1 VPACQKTWQTAL
13 SPANKFMAINTDI
26 EAVDDIFQEGKVVD
40 GFVLGK
46 EVHRGGM
53 ASLFSATKEGIDVPI
68 LLKIP
73 RVGRDQPVESL
84 IGFET
89 ELTIL
94 RSLKS
99 PYVPQYLGSGNMATR
114 PYIAMERVEGRPLED
129 YIKEGK
135 VFTIDEVVRIGA
147 DLAQAV
153 QSLHSQ
159 DAIHL
164 DVKPENILIDEKGK
178 LTLIDFGLSH
188 HSRYPDLLAEEMRKG
203 IGSAPYI
210 SPEQVVGIRSDSR
223 SDIFSIGVI
232 MYELLTGE
240 LPFGN
245 PQTMSGLRKRM
256 WAEPF
261 PLRAIRREIPRWLQ
275 EVVLRCLEP
284 RAADRYQSAAR
295 LRQVLRDPEGVTL
308 TERADRVEPPSFW
321 ENLKGLFKAAG
332 YEPSPSPRPSMGA
345 FDAPLMI
352 AAIDTR
358 QSDEDLRERMQITAK
373 NLLQAYPESR
383 LICLST
389 ISSTPTF
396 EGNQENETASGIV
409 RGHLVQLMDWAKP
422 LKLPP
427 ERISYHVLEAMD
439 PASRI
444 VEFAK
449 DNDASLILIG
459 ASHKLPNKVTPWR
472 TSMTKIVEEAP
483 CSVHIVRT

>member
-1 VPACQKTWQTAL
+1 
-13 SPANKFMAINTDI
+13 MAINTDI

-40 GFVLGK
+40 GFVIGK

-53 ASLFSATKEGIDVPI
+53 ASLFTATKEGVDVPI

-99 PYVPQYLGSGNMATR
+99 PFVPQFLGAGNMATR

-129 YIKEGK
+129 FIKEGK
-135 VFTIDEVVRIGA
+135 LFTIDEVVRIGA

-164 DVKPENILIDEKGK
+164 DIKPENILIDDKGK

-188 HSRYPDLLAEEMRKG
+188 HARYPDLLAEEMRKG
-203 IGSAPYI
+203 VGSAPYI
-210 SPEQVVGIRSDSR
+210 SPEQVAGIRSDSR
-223 SDIFSIGVI
+223 SDIFSIGAI

-261 PLRAIRREIPRWLQ
+261 PPRAIRREIPRWLQ

-284 RAADRYQSAAR
+284 RAANRYQSAAR
-295 LRQVLRDPEGVTL
+295 LRQVLRDPEGITL
-308 TERADRVEPPSFW
+308 TARADRVEPPSFW
-321 ENLKGLFKAAG
+321 ENLKGMFRAAG
-332 YEPSPSPRPSMGA
+332 YEPSPSPRPSMGNHE
-345 FDAPLMI
+345 APLMI

-358 QSDEDLRERMQITAK
+358 QSDEDLRDLMQLTAK
-373 NLLQAYPESR
+373 NLLHAYPESR
-383 LICLST
+383 LVCIST

>member
-1 VPACQKTWQTAL
+1 MP
-13 SPANKFMAINTDI
+13 INTDI

-73 RVGRDQPVESL
+73 RVGKDQPVESL

-188 HSRYPDLLAEEMRKG
+188 HARYPDLLAEEMRKG

-210 SPEQVVGIRSDSR
+210 SPEQVAGIRSDSR
-223 SDIFSIGVI
+223 SDIFSIGAI

-261 PLRAIRREIPRWLQ
+261 PPRAIRREIPRWLQ

-321 ENLKGLFKAAG
+321 ENLKGMFKAAG
-332 YEPSPSPRPSMGA
+332 YEPSPSPRPSMGNL
-345 FDAPLMI
+345 DAPLMI

-358 QSDEDLRERMQITAK
+358 QSDEALRERMQVTAK

-389 ISSTPTF
+389 IASTPTY
-396 EGNQENETASGIV
+396 EGNHESQTASGIV
-409 RGHLVQLMDWAKP
+409 RGHLVQLMEWAKP

-427 ERISYHVLEAMD
+427 ERISYHVLEALD

-483 CSVHIVRT
+483 CSVHIVRA

>member
-1 VPACQKTWQTAL
+1 
-13 SPANKFMAINTDI
+13 MNTDI
-26 EAVDDIFQEGKVVD
+26 EAVDEIFQEGKVVD
-40 GFVLGK
+40 GFVLGT

-53 ASLFSATKEGIDVPI
+53 ASLYSATKEGIDVPI

-99 PYVPQYLGSGNMATR
+99 PYVPKYLGSGNMATR
-114 PYIAMERVEGRPLED
+114 PYIAMERVAGRPLED
-129 YIKEGK
+129 FIKEGK
-135 VFTIDEVVRIGA
+135 VFTIDEVVKIGA

-164 DVKPENILIDEKGK
+164 DIKPENILIDDKGK

-188 HSRYPDLLAEEMRKG
+188 HARFPDLLAEEMRKG

-210 SPEQVVGIRSDSR
+210 SPEQVTGIRSDYR

-232 MYELLTGE
+232 LYELLTGE

-245 PQTMSGLRKRM
+245 PQSMSGLRKRM
-256 WAEPF
+256 WAQAF
-261 PLRAIRREIPRWLQ
+261 PPRAIRKEIPRWLQ
-275 EVVLRCLEP
+275 EIVLRCLEP
-284 RAADRYQSAAR
+284 RAADRYQSATR
-295 LRQVLRDPEGVTL
+295 LRQVLRDHESVTL
-308 TERADRVEPPSFW
+308 TERADRVDPLSFW
-321 ENLKGLFKAAG
+321 ENLKRMFRAAG
-332 YEPSPSPRPSMGA
+332 YEPSPSPRPSVGNY
-345 FDAPLMI
+345 DAPLMI

-358 QSDEDLRERMQITAK
+358 QSDQNLRERMQTTAK

-383 LICLST
+383 LVCLST
-389 ISSTPTF
+389 IASTPTF
-396 EGNQENETASGIV
+396 EGNQESETASGIV
-409 RGHLVQLMDWAKP
+409 RGHLVQLMEWAKP

-427 ERISYHVLEAMD
+427 ERISYHVLEALD

>member
-1 VPACQKTWQTAL
+1 
-13 SPANKFMAINTDI
+13 MAINTDI

-40 GFVLGK
+40 GFTLGK

-73 RVGRDQPVESL
+73 RVGKDQPVESL

-99 PYVPQYLGSGNMATR
+99 PFVPQYLGSGNMATR
-114 PYIAMERVEGRPLED
+114 PYIAMERVAGRPLED
-129 YIKEGK
+129 FIKEGK

-164 DVKPENILIDEKGK
+164 DIKPENILIDDAGK

-188 HSRYPDLLAEEMRKG
+188 HARFPDLLAEEMRKG
-203 IGSAPYI
+203 VGSAPYI
-210 SPEQVVGIRSDSR
+210 SPEQVAGIRSDAR
-223 SDIFSIGVI
+223 SDIFSIGAI

-245 PQTMSGLRKRM
+245 PQTMGGLRRRM

-261 PLRAIRREIPRWLQ
+261 PLRSIRREIPRWLQ

-321 ENLKGLFKAAG
+321 QNLKGMFKAAG
-332 YEPSPSPRPSMGA
+332 YEPSPSPRPSKGI
-345 FDAPLMI
+345 FDAPLMS

-358 QSDEDLRERMQITAK
+358 QSDEDLRDRMQVTAK
-373 NLLQAYPESR
+373 NLLHAYPESR
-383 LICLST
+383 LVCLST

-409 RGHLVQLMDWAKP
+409 RSHLVQLMDWAKP

-427 ERISYHVLEAMD
+427 ERISYHVLEALD

>member
-1 VPACQKTWQTAL
+1 MP
-13 SPANKFMAINTDI
+13 INTDI
-26 EAVDDIFQEGKVVD
+26 EAVDEIFQDGKVVD
-40 GFVLGK
+40 GFILGT

-53 ASLFSATKEGIDVPI
+53 ASLYSATKEGIDVPI

-99 PYVPQYLGSGNMATR
+99 PYVPKYLGSGNMATH
-114 PYIAMERVEGRPLED
+114 PYIAMERVAGRPLED
-129 YIKEGK
+129 SIKEGK

-164 DVKPENILIDEKGK
+164 DIKPENILIDDQGK

-188 HSRYPDLLAEEMRKG
+188 HARFPDLLAEEMRKG

-210 SPEQVVGIRSDSR
+210 SPEQVIGIRSDYR

-256 WAEPF
+256 WAQAF
-261 PLRAIRREIPRWLQ
+261 PPRAIRKEIPRWLQ
-275 EVVLRCLEP
+275 EIVLRCLEP
-284 RAADRYQSAAR
+284 RAADRYQSATR
-295 LRQVLRDPEGVTL
+295 LRQVLLNHESVTL
-308 TERADRVEPPSFW
+308 TERADRVDPLSFW
-321 ENLKGLFKAAG
+321 DNLKRMLRAAG
-332 YEPSPSPRPSMGA
+332 YEPSPSPRPSMGNY
-345 FDAPLMI
+345 DAPLMV

-358 QSDEDLRERMQITAK
+358 QSDADLRERMQTTAK
-373 NLLQAYPESR
+373 NLLYAYPESR
-383 LICLST
+383 LVCIST
-389 ISSTPTF
+389 IAGTPTF
-396 EGNQENETASGIV
+396 EGNQESETASGIV
-409 RGHLVQLMDWAKP
+409 RGHLVQLMEWAKP

-427 ERISYHVLEAMD
+427 ERISYHVLEALD

>member
-1 VPACQKTWQTAL
+1 MP
-13 SPANKFMAINTDI
+13 INTDI

-40 GFVLGK
+40 GFTLGK

-94 RSLKS
+94 RALKS

-114 PYIAMERVEGRPLED
+114 PYIAMERVDGHPLED
-129 YIKEGK
+129 RIKEGK

-164 DVKPENILIDEKGK
+164 DVKPENILIDERGK

-188 HSRYPDLLAEEMRKG
+188 HARYPDLLAEEMRKG

-210 SPEQVVGIRSDSR
+210 SPEQVAGIRSDSR

-261 PLRAIRREIPRWLQ
+261 PPRAIRREIPRWLQ

-321 ENLKGLFKAAG
+321 ENLKGMFKAAG
-332 YEPSPSPRPSMGA
+332 YEPSPSPRPSMGSL
-345 FDAPLMI
+345 DAPLMI

-358 QSDEDLRERMQITAK
+358 QSDEDLRERMQTTAK

-389 ISSTPTF
+389 IASTPTY
-396 EGNQENETASGIV
+396 EGNHESQTASGIV

-422 LKLPP
+422 LGLPP
-427 ERISYHVLEAMD
+427 ERISYHVLEALD

>member
-1 VPACQKTWQTAL
+1 MPL
-13 SPANKFMAINTDI
+13 NSDI

-53 ASLFSATKEGIDVPI
+53 ASLFSATKEGIDIPI

-73 RVGRDQPVESL
+73 RVGKDQPVESL

-99 PYVPQYLGSGNMATR
+99 PYVPRFLGAGNMATR

-129 YIKEGK
+129 LIKEGK

-164 DVKPENILIDEKGK
+164 DIKPENILIDDKGR

-188 HSRYPDLLAEEMRKG
+188 HDRFPDLLAEEMRKG
-203 IGSAPYI
+203 VGSAPYI
-210 SPEQVVGIRSDSR
+210 SPEQVAGIRTDSR
-223 SDIFSIGVI
+223 SDIYSIGAI

-245 PQTMSGLRKRM
+245 PQTMTGLRRRM

-261 PLRAIRREIPRWLQ
+261 PPRAIRREIPRWLQ
-275 EVVLRCLEP
+275 EIVLRCLEP

-295 LRQVLRDPEGVTL
+295 LRQMLRDPEGVAL

-321 ENLKGLFKAAG
+321 ENLKGLFRAAG
-332 YEPSPSPRPSMGA
+332 YEPSPSPKPSMGSY
-345 FDAPLMI
+345 DAPLMI

-358 QSDEDLRERMQITAK
+358 QSDENLRERMQATAK

-383 LICLST
+383 LVCIST
-389 ISSTPTF
+389 IASTPTY
-396 EGNQENETASGIV
+396 EGKHESETASGIV
-409 RGHLVQLMDWAKP
+409 RGHLVQLMEWAKP

>member
-1 VPACQKTWQTAL
+1 MP
-13 SPANKFMAINTDI
+13 INNDI
-26 EAVDDIFQEGKVVD
+26 EAVDDIFQDGKVVD
-40 GFVLGK
+40 GFILGT

-53 ASLFSATKEGIDVPI
+53 ASLYSATKEGIDVPI

-99 PYVPQYLGSGNMATR
+99 PYVPKYLGSGNMATR
-114 PYIAMERVEGRPLED
+114 PYIAMERVAGRPLED
-129 YIKEGK
+129 FIKEGK

-153 QSLHSQ
+153 QSLHAQ

-164 DVKPENILIDEKGK
+164 DIKPENILIDDQGK

-188 HSRYPDLLAEEMRKG
+188 HARFPDLLAEEMRKG

-210 SPEQVVGIRSDSR
+210 SPEQITGIRSDYR

-232 MYELLTGE
+232 LYELLTRE

-256 WAEPF
+256 WAQAF
-261 PLRAIRREIPRWLQ
+261 PPRAIRKEIPRWLQ
-275 EVVLRCLEP
+275 EIVLRCLEP
-284 RAADRYQSAAR
+284 RAADRYQSATR
-295 LRQVLRDPEGVTL
+295 LRQVLRDHESVTL
-308 TERADRVEPPSFW
+308 TERADRVDPLSFW
-321 ENLKGLFKAAG
+321 ENLKRMFRAAG
-332 YEPSPSPRPSMGA
+332 YEPSPSPRPSMGND
-345 FDAPLMI
+345 DAPLMI
-352 AAIDTR
+352 VAIDTR
-358 QSDEDLRERMQITAK
+358 QSDQDLRERMQTTAK

-383 LICLST
+383 LVCIST
-389 ISSTPTF
+389 IASTPTF
-396 EGNQENETASGIV
+396 EGNHESQTASGIV
-409 RGHLVQLMDWAKP
+409 RGHLVQLMEWAKS

-427 ERISYHVLEAMD
+427 ERVSYHVLEALD